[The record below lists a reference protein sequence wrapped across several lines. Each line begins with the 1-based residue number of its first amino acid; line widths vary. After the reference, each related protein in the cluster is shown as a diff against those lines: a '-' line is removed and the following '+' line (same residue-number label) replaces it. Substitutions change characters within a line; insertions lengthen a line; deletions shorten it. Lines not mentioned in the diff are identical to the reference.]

1 MYDQQRPG
9 TMTGTTGDERAP
21 TLEDLRR
28 ARGEGW
34 EWPRI
39 QTDPCPQC
47 GDHPGTLPPGS
58 LGDRAVERAAEWRT
72 FLASA
77 DETYLR
83 TSPGPG
89 IFSPM
94 QYGAHVRDI
103 LRVYGDRMRLGLAE
117 DNPSFASFNPGDD
130 VWASY
135 NELPRDALAQDLAGQ
150 ARRLADV
157 IATTDECGWSRTVVS
172 DRGQDGVYTFTV
184 AGLACCAVHEAH
196 HHLLDANG
204 TLASGSDA

>member
-1 MYDQQRPG
+1 VNA
-9 TMTGTTGDERAP
+9 TS
-21 TLEDLRR
+21 LEDLRR

-47 GDHPGTLPPGS
+47 GDHPGARPPGS
-58 LGDRAVERAAEWRT
+58 LGDRALGLAAQWRE
-72 FLASA
+72 FLDDA
-77 DETYLR
+77 DEDYLR
-83 TSPGPG
+83 TSPEPG
-89 IFSPM
+89 VFSPM

-103 LRVYGDRMRLGLAE
+103 LRVYGDRMELALDE
-117 DNPSFASFNPGDD
+117 DNPSFASFNPADD

-135 NELPRDALAQDLAGQ
+135 NELPREELARDLDAQ
-150 ARRLADV
+150 AHRLADIV
-157 IATTDECGWSRTVVS
+157 ANMDEPGWARTVVS
-172 DRGQDGVYTFTV
+172 NRGADGVYTFTV

-204 TLASGSDA
+204 TLVPGAGA

>member
-1 MYDQQRPG
+1 MK
-9 TMTGTTGDERAP
+9 GTTGEEPVA

-47 GDHPGTLPPGS
+47 GDHPGALPPGT
-58 LGDRAVERAAEWRT
+58 LGDRAVGLAAQWTT
-72 FLASA
+72 FLADA
-77 DETYLR
+77 DEDSLR
-83 TSPGPG
+83 TNPEPGV
-89 IFSPM
+89 FSPI

-103 LRVYGDRMRLGLAE
+103 LRVYGDRMVLGLAE
-117 DNPSFASFNPGDD
+117 DNPSFASFNPGDE

-135 NELPRDALAQDLAGQ
+135 NELPRDELAEDLNAQ
-150 ARRLADV
+150 AHRLADIV
-157 IATTDECGWSRTVVS
+157 ATVDESGWSRTVVS
-172 DRGQDGVYTFTV
+172 NRGQDGVYTFTV

-204 TLASGSDA
+204 TLVPGTGG

>member
-1 MYDQQRPG
+1 
-9 TMTGTTGDERAP
+9 MTGNTGEEETA

-47 GDHPGTLPPGS
+47 ADHPGSLPPDS
-58 LGDRAVERAAEWRT
+58 LGDRAVVLAAQWST
-72 FLASA
+72 FLADA
-77 DETYLR
+77 DEEYLR

-89 IFSPM
+89 IFSPA

-103 LRVYGDRMRLGLAE
+103 LRVYGDRMVLGLAE
-117 DNPSFASFNPGDD
+117 ENPSFASFNPGDE

-135 NELPRDALAQDLAGQ
+135 NELPRGALAQDLGAQ
-150 ARRLADV
+150 AQRLADIIV
-157 IATTDECGWSRTVVS
+157 TVDDAGWARTVVS
-172 DRGQDGVYTFTV
+172 NRGQDGVYTFTV

-204 TLASGSDA
+204 TIVPGTGA

>member
-1 MYDQQRPG
+1 
-9 TMTGTTGDERAP
+9 MTGDTAGEGAA
-21 TLEDLRR
+21 TLEQLRR

-47 GDHPGTLPPGS
+47 GDHPAARPPGS
-58 LGDRAVERAAEWRT
+58 LGDRAVELAAGWQS
-72 FLASA
+72 FLADA
-77 DETYLR
+77 DEGYLR
-83 TSPGPG
+83 TNPEPG
-89 IFSPM
+89 IFSPI

-103 LRVYGDRMRLGLAE
+103 LRVYGDRMVLGLTE
-117 DNPSFASFNPGDD
+117 DNPSFASFNPGDE

-135 NELPRDALAQDLAGQ
+135 NRLPRDELAADLDAQ

-157 IATTDECGWSRTVVS
+157 VADVGESGWSRTVVS
-172 DRGQDGVYTFTV
+172 NRGADGVYTFTV

-204 TLASGSDA
+204 TLHPDTGA

>member
-1 MYDQQRPG
+1 MDVGGKGEG
-9 TMTGTTGDERAP
+9 TP

-47 GDHPGTLPPGS
+47 GDHPGAAPPSS
-58 LGDRAVERAAEWRT
+58 LGELALERATGWRA
-72 FLASA
+72 FLAEA
-77 DETYLR
+77 DDADLR

-89 IFSPM
+89 VFSPI

-103 LRVYGDRMRLGLAE
+103 LRVYGDRMLLGLEE
-117 DNPSFASFNPGDD
+117 DNPSFPTFNPGDE
-130 VWASY
+130 VWDSY
-135 NELPRDALAQDLAGQ
+135 NRLGREELTDDLVAQ
-150 ARRLADV
+150 ARRLADIV
-157 IATTDECGWSRTVVS
+157 RSTDPSGWSRTVVS
-172 DRGQDGVYTFTV
+172 NRGHDGVYTFTV

-204 TLASGSDA
+204 TLSPIT

>member
-1 MYDQQRPG
+1 MDLRNDGKRRRQG
-9 TMTGTTGDERAP
+9 GA

-47 GDHPGTLPPGS
+47 GDHPGALPPGA
-58 LGDRAVERAAEWRT
+58 LGGRAVRLAAQWNS
-72 FLASA
+72 FLADV
-77 DETYLR
+77 DEGYLR

-89 IFSPM
+89 IFSPV

-103 LRVYGDRMRLGLAE
+103 LRVYGDRMVLGLAE
-117 DNPSFASFNPGDD
+117 DNPSFASFNPGDE

-135 NELPRDALAQDLAGQ
+135 SELPRDGLAQDLEAQGL
-150 ARRLADV
+150 RLAGIIETVDD
-157 IATTDECGWSRTVVS
+157 AGWSRTVVS
-172 DRGQDGVYTFTV
+172 NRGQDGVYTFTV

-204 TLASGSDA
+204 TLAPGTDA

>member
-1 MYDQQRPG
+1 
-9 TMTGTTGDERAP
+9 MTETAGHEPVA

-47 GDHPGTLPPGS
+47 GDHPGALPPGS
-58 LGDRAVERAAEWRT
+58 LGDRAVVLAVKWDS
-72 FLASA
+72 FLAEA
-77 DETYLR
+77 DEDHLR
-83 TSPGPG
+83 TSPEPG
-89 IFSPM
+89 VFSPI

-103 LRVYGDRMRLGLAE
+103 LRVYGDRMVLGLAE
-117 DNPSFASFNPGDD
+117 DNPSFASFNPGDE

-135 NELPRDALAQDLAGQ
+135 NELPRDELAQDLHAQ
-150 ARRLADV
+150 AHRLADV
-157 IATTDECGWSRTVVS
+157 IATVDEAGWTRTVVS
-172 DRGQDGVYTFTV
+172 NRGQDGVYTFTV

-204 TLASGSDA
+204 TLVPGTGG